1 MPSLY
6 FLCIQ
11 KKERKSMKFFKIDTI
26 NKKICIFI
34 IAIVLVALAGV
45 SSINYVIAKGELT
58 RSNQIILKNVIESCL
73 FEINKNYHYS
83 TEESGWMTQEEAQAT
98 SIDAISEMH
107 GGASDTLSSGMTADS
122 DAVSGAT
129 TASDADGA
137 VDAVSSATENTQYKY
152 HTLDLGEG
160 GYFFV
165 VNSAGDVI
173 FHPFLSGNIMDLTSK
188 DGRAIIQE
196 IIQTAKSG
204 GGMLEY
210 ELSGDVSSISGEKTV
225 YTQYFPYWDW
235 TITAVIYNG
244 DLFRGTQII
253 RDYNMAALAIILVL
267 SLGAG
272 ILLTRRITR
281 PIKVISGI
289 LHKVSQGDLTVEKI
303 NIRTKD
309 ETRLLAD
316 SVNVLIDK
324 LNLIVKSII
333 SSADVMNQFSGGLKE
348 SADSVVHM
356 TEEVS
361 KSISQMTELSETQT
375 QNTVKSVENVNLL
388 GDDIKETAAASE
400 KMEKAAEETM
410 KLKEHG
416 LASVKELKEASD
428 ENNANSKKMEQ
439 VIGQIYEHSER
450 IGEIVNIISSVA
462 DQTNLLAL
470 NANIEAAR
478 AGEAGKGFAVVAGEV
493 RILATETAK
502 AAESIKVK
510 VDEMMQQSGEAVN
523 FVEINRQGVENING
537 TVFTTED
544 IFNKISEELQDLIG
558 DIGKIAQRSY
568 ETNQKK
574 DYILDM
580 LGSIAQTA
588 EENVSAMEEI
598 SSSAEEQT
606 MTVNEITNNISR
618 LNEMAEELNE
628 LINTFQTK

>member
-1 MPSLY
+1 
-6 FLCIQ
+6 
-11 KKERKSMKFFKIDTI
+11 MKLFKMDTI
-26 NKKICIFI
+26 NKKICVFI
-34 IAIVLVALAGV
+34 IAIVLVALASV
-45 SSINYVIAKGELT
+45 SSVNYVIAKRELT
-58 RSNQIILKNVIESCL
+58 RSNEIILKNVIESSL
-73 FEINKNYHYS
+73 FEINKNYNYAAEGS
-83 TEESGWMTQEEAQAT
+83 EWMTQEEAQAA

-107 GGASDTLSSGMTADS
+107 GSTTGTLSGETAAS

-129 TASDADGA
+129 TASDAEGA
-137 VDAVSSATENTQYKY
+137 ADAVSSATESTQNKY

-160 GYFFV
+160 GYFFI

-173 FHPFLSGNIMDLTSK
+173 FHPFLNGNIIDLTSK
-188 DGRAIIQE
+188 DGRSIIQE

-210 ELSGDVSSISGEKTV
+210 ELSGDVSNVSGEKTV

-235 TITAVIYNG
+235 TVTAVIYNG

-253 RDYNMAALAIILVL
+253 LDYNIAALAIILIL
-267 SLGAG
+267 SLCAG
-272 ILLTRRITR
+272 IPLTRRITR

-289 LHKVSQGDLTVEKI
+289 LHKVSKGDLTVEKI
-303 NIRTKD
+303 DIRTKD
-309 ETRLLAD
+309 ETKLLAD
-316 SVNVLIDK
+316 SVNALIDK

-333 SSADVMNQFSGGLKE
+333 ASGDVMHQFSGELKE
-348 SADSVVHM
+348 SADSMVQM
-356 TEEVS
+356 TDEVS

-375 QNTVKSVENVNLL
+375 HNTVKSVENVNLL
-388 GDDIKETAAASE
+388 GEDIKETAAASE
-400 KMEKAAEETM
+400 KMEKAAEKTM

-416 LASVKELKEASD
+416 LASVKGLKEASD
-428 ENNANSKKMEQ
+428 ENNINSRKMEQ

-450 IGEIVNIISSVA
+450 ISEIVSIISGVA
-462 DQTNLLAL
+462 GQTNLLAL

-502 AAESIKVK
+502 AAENIKAK
-510 VDEMMQQSGEAVN
+510 VDEMMKQSGEAVN
-523 FVEINRQGVENING
+523 FVKINRQGVENING
-537 TVFTTED
+537 TVSETED
-544 IFNKISEELQDLIG
+544 VFNKISEELQDLLE
-558 DIGKIAQRSY
+558 DIEKIAQRSY

-580 LGSIAQTA
+580 LGSIAQTS

-598 SSSAEEQT
+598 SSAAQEQST
-606 MTVNEITNNISR
+606 TVTEITNNISK
-618 LNEMAEELNE
+618 LNEMSEELNE